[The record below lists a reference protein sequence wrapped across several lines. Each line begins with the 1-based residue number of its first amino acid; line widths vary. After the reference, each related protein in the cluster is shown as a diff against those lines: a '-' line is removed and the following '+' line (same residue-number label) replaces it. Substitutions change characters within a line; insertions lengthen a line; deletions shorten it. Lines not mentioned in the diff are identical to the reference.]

1 MSSSSSSQSST
12 GGDLVIEE
20 DEQGFCNV
28 DGSIDTDNAGY
39 TGAGFANTTNAPDTG
54 INWRITV
61 SDNGNYDLTFRY
73 ASTTERPADILV
85 DGNTQAAVDFP
96 ATADWA
102 TWLTT
107 TVTVSLTPG
116 SYDLSLIAT
125 GDSGLANID
134 SLTISGS
141 AQAANC
147 ETTVTTPPTGPM
159 LSQTGNPVYS
169 RFNKYTDWHTG
180 SVSGD
185 EAFADILLSYQLTN
199 GGFPKNQEYTSMG
212 SGGSSSGTIDNGATT
227 TEMTYLA
234 DIYQRG
240 GQEKYR
246 TAARAALDFLLEMQ
260 YSTGAFPQFYPLRG
274 NYYDHATFND
284 DAMSRALVVLDKA
297 NNNAYP
303 FDSDVFTT
311 EQKAKLQNAINLG
324 IDYILKS
331 QWTQDGT
338 LTVWCAQHG
347 AFDYQPKQAR
357 AYELVSLSGSES
369 VEVIAFLMTQPQST
383 EIETAVKAALAWF
396 RSPNTYLA
404 DYTYD
409 KTVEEKFVASPG
421 SKVWYRF
428 YDLDT
433 NAGFFSDRDSRKVYD
448 IMDISEERRNG
459 YSWGGGYGDKIIS
472 YANSVGY

>member
-1 MSSSSSSQSST
+1 
-12 GGDLVIEE
+12 
-20 DEQGFCNV
+20 
-28 DGSIDTDNAGY
+28 
-39 TGAGFANTTNAPDTG
+39 
-54 INWRITV
+54 
-61 SDNGNYDLTFRY
+61 
-73 ASTTERPADILV
+73 
-85 DGNTQAAVDFP
+85 
-96 ATADWA
+96 
-102 TWLTT
+102 
-107 TVTVSLTPG
+107 
-116 SYDLSLIAT
+116 
-125 GDSGLANID
+125 
-134 SLTISGS
+134 
-141 AQAANC
+141 
-147 ETTVTTPPTGPM
+147 
-159 LSQTGNPVYS
+159 
-169 RFNKYTDWHTG
+169 
-180 SVSGD
+180 
-185 EAFADILLSYQLTN
+185 
-199 GGFPKNQEYTSMG
+199 
-212 SGGSSSGTIDNGATT
+212 
-227 TEMTYLA
+227 
-234 DIYQRG
+234 
-240 GQEKYR
+240 
-246 TAARAALDFLLEMQ
+246 
-260 YSTGAFPQFYPLRG
+260 
-274 NYYDHATFND
+274 
-284 DAMSRALVVLDKA
+284 MSRALVVLDKA